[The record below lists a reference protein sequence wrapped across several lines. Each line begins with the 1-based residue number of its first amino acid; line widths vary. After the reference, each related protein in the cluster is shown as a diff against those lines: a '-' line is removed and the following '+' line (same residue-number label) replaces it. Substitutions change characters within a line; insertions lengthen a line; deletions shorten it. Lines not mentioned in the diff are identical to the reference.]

1 MNEVYTSDLSVIQ
14 LECERSL
21 LTRIEELDKEKEEL
35 ESLLNDKDLH
45 SKADLEKLEKAL
57 KEILDKR
64 DDELKEIRLELMHI
78 TEKGENDRREMEKQ
92 IEQREEQ
99 EMPKESAV
107 IFMKFPIY
115 ERVNI
120 FETTQDMNTD

>member
-14 LECERSL
+14 LECERSF

-64 DDELKEIRLELMHI
+64 DDELKEIRLELMQI
-78 TEKGENDRREMEKQ
+78 REKGENDRREL
-92 IEQREEQ
+92 
-99 EMPKESAV
+99 
-107 IFMKFPIY
+107 
-115 ERVNI
+115 
-120 FETTQDMNTD
+120 

>member
-78 TEKGENDRREMEKQ
+78 TEKGENDRREMEK
-92 IEQREEQ
+92 
-99 EMPKESAV
+99 
-107 IFMKFPIY
+107 
-115 ERVNI
+115 
-120 FETTQDMNTD
+120 